1 MGKNKSENEINDV
14 YEYLNS
20 STDPIAKNLAMALYP
35 YSKNGMYGKYVNG
48 KSNVDYT
55 NNFVVLDLDAL
66 NVMKDLQVVV
76 LLMLM
81 MQITQIMYLS
91 GDKKRRKLCIIDE
104 AWRLMDSGET
114 GTVSHAA
121 KSIEEGYRVARKHG
135 GSFMSLTQ
143 KLVTISN
150 RKHQKLH

>member
-1 MGKNKSENEINDV
+1 VMQMATGATSLSKQEETQIEIAITKTWEKNKSENEINDV

-104 AWRLMDSGET
+104 AWRLMDS
-114 GTVSHAA
+114 
-121 KSIEEGYRVARKHG
+121 
-135 GSFMSLTQ
+135 
-143 KLVTISN
+143 
-150 RKHQKLH
+150 

>member
-1 MGKNKSENEINDV
+1 NKSENEINDV

-35 YSKNGMYGKYVNG
+35 YSKKGMYGKYVNG

-76 LLMLM
+76 LLML
-81 MQITQIMYLS
+81 
-91 GDKKRRKLCIIDE
+91 
-104 AWRLMDSGET
+104 
-114 GTVSHAA
+114 
-121 KSIEEGYRVARKHG
+121 
-135 GSFMSLTQ
+135 
-143 KLVTISN
+143 
-150 RKHQKLH
+150 